1 MLKSDYAAFLILLS
15 ALNSQASVFAM
26 YSPAEAMSVPERVRY
41 YDRSVVLMDR
51 LAAISQRNHR
61 KSPLLRLPAELR
73 NKIYKYAFLSHPV
86 RPTREHREWPHW
98 AYPRS
103 QLNLLETCRQIYFEA
118 NLFPFALNVFVGYA
132 EHVIELLLTTFTPS
146 QTDIIS
152 DVRLYVDAFGVYRDG
167 KIPEA
172 GLKAW
177 FTEELGDLCQ
187 LVSLKDVTL
196 IWFGSDIEVVKEHLN
211 ATVLDVFKEA
221 GRGDIKVAVRYFD

>member
-1 MLKSDYAAFLILLS
+1 
-15 ALNSQASVFAM
+15 
-26 YSPAEAMSVPERVRY
+26 
-41 YDRSVVLMDR
+41 
-51 LAAISQRNHR
+51 
-61 KSPLLRLPAELR
+61 
-73 NKIYKYAFLSHPV
+73 
-86 RPTREHREWPHW
+86 
-98 AYPRS
+98 
-103 QLNLLETCRQIYFEA
+103 LNLLETCRQIYFEA

-177 FTEELGDLCQ
+177 FIEELGDLCQ
-187 LVSLKDVTL
+187 LVSLKDLTL